1 MSSNKAL
8 NLKIQVNDTEVSKSF
23 NEVNK
28 QYYKAR
34 GSVNKLTEGT
44 KEWVEANR
52 NLAKVEAER
61 KDIIERQRKFRAEI
75 HKNIDATEDQVS
87 AMQDFGVSVT
97 AAFSSLKSG
106 DAMGFRTAMMG
117 VTGGIKAATA
127 AAWKFIATPIGIA
140 LAALAGVALIAKE
153 WINYNEAAAEAN
165 RTTQQ
170 ITQLSGEALDDAR
183 VRATALEK
191 TFGTD
196 FKESLEI
203 ARNLVKA
210 FGISYEEAF
219 DTMQNGMIRGG
230 AANDEF
236 MKSMREYP
244 KLFAQA
250 GFTISDF
257 QRIVN
262 TGIDLG
268 VYDDKLPDAIKEFSL
283 SVMEQTQASR
293 DGLENAFG
301 QKFTNELFKNINN
314 GSITVKDAL
323 KLVAKEAENIG
334 LNAQQSQQLT
344 ADLFRGAGEDAGGA
358 LLIFEAVTKSLI
370 EQERALT
377 PLEEQLQRTIEANLA
392 LADAQDEALKSDKYA
407 AFSSELSIT
416 WTNAKAQFYEFI
428 TWMSGGLISL
438 DTKFRKFVFQSVQYV
453 KDAFTIGADADW
465 DKLGKKFDEQ
475 QKKIEKAGAERQKNL
490 LAEKDKNAA
499 QESPEYKANQ
509 AAEKAKRDA
518 EDAAA
523 AAAAKLKD
531 ERAKAALASE
541 KKRLDTLDQ
550 LQAEYTKRKED
561 READSAL
568 KKVELD
574 RARELKKAEDLRAG
588 QATIDAIN
596 AEFDIKAD
604 EAKTEEEAKELE
616 RLTAFQQ
623 RKRDLLNELELQN
636 KETDLEKDIEEE
648 EQRYEKEQEKFELEL
663 EKLKLNKEEK
673 DLLIELME
681 EKHQAKLLEIQE
693 KAKEKQNAQE
703 KKWMDASIQASLDL
717 EDAKKN
723 AAYSGLAALQGI
735 FDKKTAIYKVLF
747 LAEKGL
753 AAAEV
758 ITAAAKSLASIT
770 ANTAAA
776 NAAAVAASP
785 LTAGM
790 PWVGINT
797 STGIAQ
803 AAAVKLNAGA
813 SLATI
818 AGAAITGFYDGGHTG
833 NNGLGFLDASGK
845 EPVGYV
851 HANEYV
857 IPEVL
862 RKDPEMPQIERYIEN
877 KRRKKL
883 GLYYNGGETSEAAPA
898 VATNSGGSSSNEL
911 LEGMLSKLL
920 TKLEEPWVVEN
931 HFGFEA
937 MQKSQEAQRK
947 LDKIV
952 NRSQVKTP

>member
-75 HKNIDATEDQVS
+75 HKNIDATEGQVS

-219 DTMQNGMIRGG
+219 DTMEDGMIRGG

-236 MKSMREYP
+236 MKSLREYP

-250 GFTISDF
+250 GFTVTDF
-257 QRIVN
+257 QKIIN

-283 SVMEQTQASR
+283 AIMEETLTAR
-293 DGLENAFG
+293 EALENAFG
-301 QKFTNELFKNINN
+301 KEFTNEIFTNIQN
-314 GSITVKDAL
+314 GSISSKDAL
-323 KLVAKEAENIG
+323 ALISAEAEHIG
-334 LNAQQSQQLT
+334 LNAQQAQLLT
-344 ADLFRGAGEDAGGA
+344 ADLFKGAGEDAGGA
-358 LLIFEAVTKSLI
+358 LLIFEAVNLALN
-370 EQERALT
+370 EQVRALT
-377 PLEEQLQRTIEANLA
+377 PLEEALKRTSDANRRLEEAQN
-392 LADAQDEALKSDKYA
+392 DALKSDQYA
-407 AFSSELSIT
+407 AFANDISVS
-416 WTNAKAQFYEFI
+416 WTVFKAGFFEG
-428 TWMSGGLISL
+428 MNSVLEGLVDV
-438 DTKFRKFVFQSVQYV
+438 DTKFRKFIFQSVQYV
-453 KDAFTIGADADW
+453 KEAFTIGADADW
-465 DKLGKKFDEQ
+465 DALGDKFEKK
-475 QKKIEKAGAERQKNL
+475 QKELERQAKAKEEN
-490 LAEKDKNAA
+490 DKKKETP
-499 QESPEYKANQ
+499 QGDP
-509 AAEKAKRDA
+509 AEKAKRDA

-523 AAAAKLKD
+523 AAAAKLKE

-541 KKRLDTLDQ
+541 KKRLDTLDK
-550 LQAEYTKRKED
+550 LQEEYTKRKED

-596 AEFDIKAD
+596 AEFDIKAE

-898 VATNSGGSSSNEL
+898 VATNSGGSSSNDL
-911 LEGMLSKLL
+911 LEGMLGKLL

-931 HFGFEA
+931 NFGFEA

>member
-219 DTMQNGMIRGG
+219 DTMEDGMIRGG

-236 MKSMREYP
+236 MKSLREYP

-250 GFTISDF
+250 GFTVTDF
-257 QRIVN
+257 QKIIN

-283 SVMEQTQASR
+283 AIMEETLTAR
-293 DGLENAFG
+293 EALENAFG
-301 QKFTNELFKNINN
+301 KEFTNEIFTNIQN
-314 GSITVKDAL
+314 GSISSKDAL
-323 KLVAKEAENIG
+323 ALISAEAEHIG
-334 LNAQQSQQLT
+334 LNAQQAQLLT
-344 ADLFRGAGEDAGGA
+344 ADLFKGAGEDAGGA
-358 LLIFEAVTKSLI
+358 LLIFEAVNLALN
-370 EQERALT
+370 EQVRALT
-377 PLEEQLQRTIEANLA
+377 PLEEALKRTSDANRRLEEAQN
-392 LADAQDEALKSDKYA
+392 DALKSDQYA
-407 AFSSELSIT
+407 AFANDISVS
-416 WTNAKAQFYEFI
+416 WTVFKAGFFEG
-428 TWMSGGLISL
+428 MNSVLEGLVDV
-438 DTKFRKFVFQSVQYV
+438 DTKFRKFIFQSVQYV
-453 KDAFTIGADADW
+453 KEAFTIGADADW
-465 DKLGKKFDEQ
+465 DALGDKFEKK
-475 QKKIEKAGAERQKNL
+475 QKELERQAKAKEEN
-490 LAEKDKNAA
+490 DKKKETP
-499 QESPEYKANQ
+499 QGDP
-509 AAEKAKRDA
+509 AEKAKRDA

-523 AAAAKLKD
+523 AAAAKLKE

-596 AEFDIKAD
+596 TEFDIKAE

-898 VATNSGGSSSNEL
+898 VTTNSGGSSSNEL